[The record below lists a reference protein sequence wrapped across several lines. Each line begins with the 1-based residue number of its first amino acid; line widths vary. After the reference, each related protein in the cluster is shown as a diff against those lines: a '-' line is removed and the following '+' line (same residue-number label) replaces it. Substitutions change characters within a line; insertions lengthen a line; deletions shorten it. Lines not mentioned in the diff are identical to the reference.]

1 LKNALT
7 TCVGLMVLAGCSS
20 GGNSKR
26 LTVFAGVPSGVGS
39 LDGSGSVARFNLP
52 SGVAVDEAGNAYVA
66 DSWNHSIRKIT
77 PAGVVT
83 TLAGASGQS
92 GDLDGVGSAARFNLP
107 SGVAVDGA
115 GNVYVADAENHT
127 IRKITP
133 DGTVTTLAGSSGHRG
148 SANGSGSSARF
159 ARPRSLAVD
168 GSGSVY
174 VADSDNHAIRK
185 ITPEG
190 LVMTLA
196 GSAGKVGSADG
207 TGASARFYL
216 PSGVAVDGASNV
228 YVADTNNHA
237 IRKITPE
244 GAVTTW
250 AGSPDDGF
258 LGNIDGTGT
267 SARFYLP
274 SGVAVDGA
282 GNVYVVDAIET
293 VRRITPAAVVTTLAG
308 TPNQAGSADG
318 TGSAARFN
326 MQLRGPN
333 GVAVDRAGNLYVTDV
348 SNSTIRKISPAGA
361 VGTLAGTTGE
371 AGTAD
376 GFGRAARF
384 SSPLGVAV
392 DGAGN
397 VYVAD
402 SLNNTI
408 RKVTASEVVTT
419 LAGTA
424 GKWGSRDGTG
434 TAARFSL
441 PKGVAVDRARN
452 IYVADNDNNTIR
464 MITPSGVVTTLAGTA
479 RQSGSAD
486 GVGTAAQF
494 GRPGGV
500 AVDDAGNVYVAD
512 TGNSTIRM
520 ITPSGV
526 VTTLA
531 GTASRTG
538 SADGVGTAARFD
550 RPGGVA
556 VDGAGNVYVADTGNQ
571 TIRKI
576 EPSAVVTTLAGAA
589 GQVGSVDGAGAAAR
603 FNFPVGVAVDDT
615 GNVYVADTRN
625 DSVRKITP
633 TGVVS
638 TPVGTALKSGTVA
651 GPLPATLFEP
661 SGVAVD
667 PTTGNLFIVLQDA
680 IMEASL

>member
-1 LKNALT
+1 
-7 TCVGLMVLAGCSS
+7 MVLAGCSS
-20 GGNSKR
+20 GGNR
-26 LTVFAGVPSGVGS
+26 RGLTVFAGVPSGVGS
-39 LDGSGSVARFNLP
+39 LDGSGSAARFNLP
-52 SGVAVDEAGNAYVA
+52 SGAAVDGAGNVYVA

-77 PAGVVT
+77 PAGTVT

-107 SGVAVDGA
+107 SGLAVDGA
-115 GNVYVADAENHT
+115 GNVYVADAENHS

-133 DGTVTTLAGSSGHRG
+133 AGAVTTLAGSSGHKG
-148 SANGSGSSARF
+148 SADGSGSAARF
-159 ARPRSLAVD
+159 ARPRSVAVD
-168 GSGSVY
+168 GAGNLY
-174 VADSDNHAIRK
+174 VADSDNHTIRK
-185 ITPEG
+185 ITPQG

-196 GSAGKVGSADG
+196 GFARKVGSADG

-216 PSGVAVDGASNV
+216 PLGVAVDGAGNV

-237 IRKITPE
+237 IRKITPD
-244 GAVTTW
+244 GVVTTW
-250 AGSPDDGF
+250 AGSPDEDF

-274 SGVAVDGA
+274 SGVAVDEA

-293 VRRITPAAVVTTLAG
+293 VRRITRAAVVTTLAG
-308 TPNQAGSADG
+308 TPSQAGSADG

-326 MQLRGPN
+326 MQFWGPN
-333 GVAVDRAGNLYVTDV
+333 GVAVDGAGNLYVTDV
-348 SNSTIRKISPAGA
+348 SNSTIRKISPAGE

-371 AGTAD
+371 AGSAD
-376 GFGRAARF
+376 GFRTAARF

-424 GKWGSRDGTG
+424 GKWGSHDGTG

-441 PKGVAVDRARN
+441 PKGVAVDRAGN
-452 IYVADNDNNTIR
+452 IYVADDDNNTIRMITPSGVVTTLAGTAKQAGSADGVGTAALFSRPGGVAVDDAGNVYVADTGNNTIR

-479 RQSGSAD
+479 RQ
-486 GVGTAAQF
+486 
-494 GRPGGV
+494 
-500 AVDDAGNVYVAD
+500 
-512 TGNSTIRM
+512 
-520 ITPSGV
+520 
-526 VTTLA
+526 
-531 GTASRTG
+531 TASD
-538 SADGVGTAARFD
+538 DGVGTAARFD

-556 VDGAGNVYVADTGNQ
+556 VDGARNVYVADTGNQ

-576 EPSAVVTTLAGAA
+576 DPSGVVTTVAGDA
-589 GQVGSVDGAGAAAR
+589 GQLGSVDGVGAGAR
-603 FNFPVGVAVDDT
+603 FNFPLSIAVDGA
-615 GNVYVADTRN
+615 GNLYVADTRN
-625 DSVRKITP
+625 DTVRKITP
-633 TGVVS
+633 AGVVT
-638 TPVGTALKSGTVA
+638 TPVGVALKSGTVA